1 MKKYYNLIKTELKKR
16 RENTKYFNY
25 DFFKTYVA
33 AIQAGKKAADA
44 GKIENERYTKN
55 NIILFHYF
63 DNIYNTPLYIKNG
76 GCYCEF
82 LAVASEYYTR
92 LIEL

>member
-1 MKKYYNLIKTELKKR
+1 MKKYYELIKKELKKR

-25 DFFKTYVA
+25 VFFKIYVE

-44 GKIENERYTKN
+44 DELEKERYIK
-55 NIILFHYF
+55 
-63 DNIYNTPLYIKNG
+63 DNITLYHYYDEVYKTPLYMNNG

-82 LAVASEYYTR
+82 LAVASEYYKR

>member
-16 RENTKYFNY
+16 RENVKYFNMQ
-25 DFFKTYVA
+25 FFKLYVD
-33 AIQAGKKAADA
+33 AIQAGKKAVDA
-44 GKIENERYTKN
+44 GALDNERYTKN
-55 NIILFHYF
+55 NITLYHYY
-63 DNIYNTPLYIKNG
+63 DNIYNTPLYTKNG